1 MLLHLLL
8 PLRVFGFVT
17 RTHTAVAAAFCG
29 CKQCC
34 AVVGFVVFPKFCLLT
49 LPLFRQ
55 HCSSAHFRVAL
66 IFFWVF
72 LLLFVS
78 FHTHFA
84 TRLCVA
90 AQQQKYLRAI
100 YVLQLKKQARK
111 KITIFSFF
119 NFAHITVR
127 LFFCCKLYAT
137 PTKSINHLL
146 VELACLANTH
156 THTPATKPF
165 SNFYLRFT
173 LTLPTAALCRPF
185 CGIKRNVP
193 LP

>member
-1 MLLHLLL
+1 MRVCVWARLVCLHATYRKSQVNCFAFAFCFCFGYISGLVLALVVVVTIISFYWWLAMLLHLLL

-72 LLLFVS
+72 LLLFVC
-78 FHTHFA
+78 
-84 TRLCVA
+84 R
-90 AQQQKYLRAI
+90 
-100 YVLQLKKQARK
+100 
-111 KITIFSFF
+111 
-119 NFAHITVR
+119 
-127 LFFCCKLYAT
+127 FFCHTRTYIR
-137 PTKSINHLL
+137 SILL
-146 VELACLANTH
+146 LHVCMSSPRELV
-156 THTPATKPF
+156 
-165 SNFYLRFT
+165 
-173 LTLPTAALCRPF
+173 
-185 CGIKRNVP
+185 I
-193 LP
+193 